1 MKNKNYILR
10 NFHSQ
15 PVNRKFSDLLRICL
29 VLLLTGLWSTNSWA
43 QVTVSGANA
52 GNGSYATLQTAFA
65 AINVAGNNG
74 SGAISVVLSA
84 NTTET
89 GTATLDNFTW
99 ASVTVTATTPVTVQG
114 SIVGAI
120 VKLNGAD
127 NVTIDG
133 RIAGSGRN
141 ITIQNN
147 SNTTATAAVWL
158 ASVIAGNGATNNTIR
173 NCNIACGAP
182 QNAGTLTTI
191 GVLIGGTTIS
201 VTATTGLDN
210 DNNSIIDN
218 AITKCRY
225 GISTRGQSATN
236 LGQSNTITDN
246 LIGPASFGADQI
258 GKTGILAIF
267 ENNCTISRNEVRFVG
282 GDFANTTSGT
292 DRLGIGLGQDGWAQ
306 STTTTTTNTNFTVSR
321 NLIHDIIEERTFS
334 ACGIVLSTTN
344 GGAATNDLICSNMIY
359 NVKANGTGGDMV
371 AGIGISGGHT
381 INVVHNSIYLYGDVD
396 PNPSATSPTNFGAG
410 IRISQTTG
418 SAFANLNIKNN
429 AVHVDLS
436 SSSTAGC
443 RFYAVSCP
451 NNTMSFGTGG
461 LNNNDYYVN
470 PLNSQ
475 CILGGYGNTSG
486 NAHAS
491 QFATLG
497 GWQGVFTPVQDGSSI
512 SANPNFISLSNLH
525 SDVGSTVL
533 NNNGSPIATC
543 AVDFDNDARS
553 ATTPDIGADEY
564 TPLVCMGA
572 AGGTISPASVNR
584 CVGQTYN
591 MSSVGADVGAGIT
604 YQWEISATGG
614 GAGFS
619 NVIGGS
625 GANSVSYSTAALVA
639 GVYYYRLRV
648 DCSNGP
654 LTGYSNELE
663 VTVNSNPVV
672 SVDVPSASYCNPN
685 GAAVT
690 IIASGAVNYAWL
702 PVAGL
707 DVATGTTVVAN
718 PATTTNYTVTGTDGN
733 GCTATATSAIT
744 VQTGVSITSVTATPP
759 TVCNGDNSQL
769 QVNATSPGA
778 NTAAGTIY
786 TAGTGPLEAIPGPIS
801 LTVPTSGTADDGFEP
816 VNTTG
821 SFMFNYNGTNYD
833 NFVISTN
840 GYVVMGTSFPAGTGI
855 ATTLT
860 SSVLTGFNAV
870 IGYGRD
876 GNINVTNGGSINH
889 GLDASGTKY
898 VFEYFNFATASS
910 GNESATQYATFQIVL
925 WGTTSATPGRIEL
938 IYGTSVGTPG
948 TTACLGLR
956 DASGTSAFKNGLTGS
971 STVASTTT
979 TFPADQ
985 TMYSFERQTFS
996 YLWSPSTF
1004 IAGQE
1009 TLANPLATAI
1019 TATTPYSVVATSGN
1033 GCFTSGNVT
1042 VTVEPLACTAAT
1054 AGPINCANTNFSVNA
1069 NHTGG
1074 GAPFS
1079 YSWDDGNGGVYPNA
1093 ASITANLPSGTYT
1106 FTCTV
1111 SDACGSNC
1119 VSSVSVVVNANPI
1132 TTVTPNTGL
1141 ICNAGGSPI
1150 ALAAAGA
1157 TSYAWSPASGLSA
1170 TTGDNV
1176 TANPSGTRT
1185 YTVTG
1190 TDGNG
1195 CTATATAV
1203 ITVGAAISANASA
1216 LPATVCSG
1224 SNSQLEVVVSPA
1236 PGAGAIK
1243 ITEVTSFR
1251 TGTGATNPY
1260 PAFVVGQDL
1269 VEISNISSSSVDISG
1284 WLVQDY
1290 ASNSATVSHAG
1301 FAFPGGTIIPAGGVA
1316 VVHLGSGTDDISN
1329 LYFNTG
1335 GANDTW
1341 FSTSIYGIALKNGS
1355 IIIDAVGRGNPF
1367 IWNAGTG
1374 VTAAD
1379 WSGNIA
1385 TTSAAGI
1392 VRTAAFDNNVGSDW
1406 VLTTITQATIGT
1418 FNAGYIPPVTIASY
1432 AWSPSAFIA
1441 GQEGLQNPLATAL
1454 TVSTPYSVLVTT
1466 ADGCTAT
1473 GNVTITVNEAP
1484 TANAG
1489 SGANLCSLTPAYTLS
1504 GATATNAASLSWT
1517 TSGDG
1522 SFDNASTLN
1531 PTYTPG
1537 PNDLSIGTVTLT
1549 LTALNPPCPS
1559 ASSNVTITYFNA
1571 IEYFTDGDGDTYG
1584 GASAGLFCSN
1594 PGAGFVLISGDC
1606 NDANAAVN
1614 PAASEICNG
1623 IDDNCNGFIDDN
1635 VPALPNVGA
1644 ISGTAAAC
1652 LPGVAGSTSYS
1663 IAPVVGATTYAWSV
1677 PAGFTITSGQG
1688 TTNIAVSYTALAI
1701 QSGISGQV
1709 CVVASDACVSTAPSC
1724 VTIDFQVA
1732 APVTP
1737 PSISGPGKVCTGD
1750 VVVYSIANVARATS
1764 YTWTVP
1770 ATMTITAGQGTNVI
1784 TAQVNAGFVGGTV
1797 TVSASNVCGTSPI
1810 RSKSLTQN
1818 FPATPSAILGQKEGL
1833 CNTTGNAF
1841 SIPAVANATSYNW
1854 GITGGTIVT
1863 GQGTNGITVDVALLF
1878 GSGSITVQAV
1888 NGCGTS
1894 STRTLTIKGSPAR
1907 PEPIAGN
1914 VSVCD
1919 NTTEPYSVAT
1929 VAGADTYTW
1938 VVSSGSVSSGQGTK
1952 NITIDWSAP
1961 AAGQTMSVTTSNA
1974 CGTSL
1979 SRSLTG
1985 ITVNNC
1991 PRFGMNADQVNLN
2004 AFPNPA
2010 TDRATIKFT
2019 SEDNSDYRLRI
2030 SDVTGRTLFLENGTA
2045 AAGLNS
2051 KVLSLDG
2058 FASGV
2063 YNLTIEMNNA
2073 QQQIKLIVE

>member
-1 MKNKNYILR
+1 ML
-10 NFHSQ
+10 
-15 PVNRKFSDLLRICL
+15 
-29 VLLLTGLWSTNSWA
+29 A
-43 QVTVSGANA
+43 QNVAVSGANA
-52 GNGSYATLQTAFA
+52 GNGSYATLQSAFA

-74 SGAISVVLSA
+74 SGPISVLIS
-84 NTTET
+84 NSTTET
-89 GTATLDNFTW
+89 GTAVLDNFTW
-99 ASVTVTATTPVTVQG
+99 ASVTVTATAPVTVQG

-133 RIAGSGRN
+133 RIAGTGRN

-158 ASVIAGNGATNNTIR
+158 ASVVAGNGATNNTIR

-182 QNAGTLTTI
+182 QNTGTLTTI

-218 AITKCRY
+218 YITKCRY

-236 LGQSNTITDN
+236 LGQNNTITDN
-246 LIGPASFGADQI
+246 LVGPVSFGADEI
-258 GKTGILAIF
+258 GKAGILAVF

-282 GDFANTTSGT
+282 GDFANTTGGT
-292 DRLGIGLGQDGWAQ
+292 DRVGIGLGSESWSQ
-306 STTTTTTNTNFTVSR
+306 SATTTTTNTNFIVNR

-334 ACGIVLSTTN
+334 ACGIILATTN
-344 GGAATNDLICSNMIY
+344 GGTATNDLICSNMIY
-359 NVKANGTGGDMV
+359 NVKSNGTAGDQV
-371 AGIGISGGHT
+371 AGIGITGGHT

-396 PNPSATSPTNFGAG
+396 PNPSATSTSIYGAG
-410 IRISQTTG
+410 IRISQTT
-418 SAFANLNIKNN
+418 STSFANLNIKNN
-429 AVHVDLS
+429 AIHIDLS
-436 SSSTAGC
+436 SSSTAAA
-443 RFYAVSCP
+443 RYYAISCP

-470 PLNSQ
+470 PLNPQ
-475 CILGGYGNTSG
+475 CVLGGYGNTSAT
-486 NAHAS
+486 AHTS
-491 QFATLG
+491 QFTSLG
-497 GWQGVFTPVQDGSSI
+497 TWQAVFTPNQDANSI
-512 SANPNFISLSNLH
+512 SANPNFISVTNLH
-525 SDVGSTVL
+525 SDLGSTVL
-533 NNNGSPIATC
+533 NNNGTPIATC
-543 AVDFDNDARS
+543 AIDFDNDARS
-553 ATTPDIGADEY
+553 ITTPDIGADEY

-572 AGGTISPASVNR
+572 AGGTISPSTVNR
-584 CVGQTYN
+584 CVGQTYT
-591 MSSVGADVGAGIT
+591 MTAVGVDVGAGIS

-614 GAGFS
+614 GVGFS
-619 NVIGGS
+619 NVSGGV
-625 GANSVSYSTAALVA
+625 GANTASYTTSALTA

-648 DCSNGP
+648 ECSNGP
-654 LTGYSNELE
+654 VTGYSNELML
-663 VTVNSNPVV
+663 TVNSNPVV

-685 GAAVT
+685 GAAIT
-690 IIASGAVNYAWL
+690 INASGATTYSWL
-702 PVAGL
+702 PIAGL
-707 DVATGTTVVAN
+707 DVATGATVMAT
-718 PATTTNYTVTGTDGN
+718 PASTTTYTVTGTDGN
-733 GCTATATSAIT
+733 GCTATATSIIT
-744 VQTGVSITSVTATPP
+744 VQTGVTISSVTATPP
-759 TVCNGDNSQL
+759 TVCSGNNSQL
-769 QVNATSPGA
+769 QVVATSPGA

-786 TAGTGPLEAIPGPIS
+786 AAGTASFEIIPGPIS
-801 LTVPTSGTADDGFEP
+801 VTAPTSGTADDGFEP

-821 SFMFNYNGTNYD
+821 SFEFNYNGVNYN

-860 SSVLTGFNAV
+860 TTILNGFNAV

-898 VFEYFNFATASS
+898 VFEYFNFATAS
-910 GNESATQYATFQIVL
+910 GGAESATQTANFQIVL
-925 WGTTSATPGRIEL
+925 WGNASSTPGKIEL
-938 IYGTSVGTPG
+938 IYGTSVGTPA

-956 DASGTSAFKNGLTGS
+956 DASGSTAFKNALTGS
-971 STVASTTT
+971 STVASTTA
-979 TFPADQ
+979 TFPVDQ
-985 TMYSFERQTFS
+985 TMYSFTRQTFS

-1009 TLANPLATAI
+1009 TLSNPVATAV
-1019 TATTPYSVVATSGN
+1019 TSTTPYTVTATSGN
-1033 GCFTSGNVT
+1033 GCFTTGNVT
-1042 VTVEPLACTAAT
+1042 VTVEPLACAAAV
-1054 AGPINCANTNFSVNA
+1054 AGPINCENTNFIVTA

-1074 GAPFS
+1074 GAPFN

-1093 ASITANLPSGTYT
+1093 ASITANLPVGVYT

-1119 VSSVSVVVNANPI
+1119 ISSVSVTVNPNPV
-1132 TTVTPNTGL
+1132 TTVTPTTGI
-1141 ICNAGGSPI
+1141 ICNPGGSPI
-1150 ALAAAGA
+1150 TLTAAGA
-1157 TSYAWSPASGLSA
+1157 LTYAWSPASGLSA

-1176 TANPSGTRT
+1176 IANPSGSRT

-1195 CTATATAV
+1195 CTSFTTAA
-1203 ITVGAAISANASA
+1203 ITVGAAITATATA
-1216 LPATVCSG
+1216 TPAIVCNG
-1224 SNSQLEVVVSPA
+1224 DNSQLDVVITPA
-1236 PGAGAIK
+1236 PGAGSIK

-1251 TGTGATNPY
+1251 TGTGATIPY
-1260 PAFVVGQDL
+1260 PAYVVGQDL
-1269 VEISNISSSSVDISG
+1269 VEISNISSSAVDISG
-1284 WLVQDY
+1284 WAVQDY
-1290 ASNSATVSHAG
+1290 ANNSATVSHAG
-1301 FAFPGGTIIPAGGVA
+1301 FTFPGGTILPPATVA
-1316 VVHLGSGTDDISN
+1316 VVHLGTGTDDLAN
-1329 LYFNTG
+1329 FYFNTG
-1335 GANDTW
+1335 GTNDSW
-1341 FSTSIYGIALKNGS
+1341 LSTSIYGIVLKNGTTV
-1355 IIIDAVGRGNPF
+1355 IDAVGRGNPYV
-1367 IWNAGTG
+1367 WNAGTG

-1392 VRTAAFDNNVGSDW
+1392 VRTAAFDNNLGSDW
-1406 VLTTITQATIGT
+1406 VLSTITQATIGT
-1418 FNAGYIPPVTIASY
+1418 FNSGYIPPVSIASY

-1441 GQEGLQNPLATAL
+1441 GQEGLQNPLATAV
-1454 TVSTPYSVLVTT
+1454 VSATGYSVVVTT

-1473 GNVTITVNEAP
+1473 GNTSVAVNEAP
-1484 TANAG
+1484 AANAG
-1489 SGANLCSLTPAYTLS
+1489 PGDHLCSITAAYTLS
-1504 GATATNAASLSWT
+1504 GATASNYSSVSWT

-1522 SFDNASTLN
+1522 SFNNASALN

-1537 PNDLSIGTVTLT
+1537 PNDLSNGTVTLT
-1549 LTALNPPCPS
+1549 LTAFNPPCPS
-1559 ASSNVTITYFNA
+1559 ASSNVTITYYNA
-1571 IEYFTDGDGDTYG
+1571 VEYFTDGDGDTYG
-1584 GASAGLFCSN
+1584 GASAGLFCSD
-1594 PGAGFVLISGDC
+1594 PGAGFVQAGGDC
-1606 NDANAAVN
+1606 NDGNAAVN
-1614 PAASEICNG
+1614 PAASESCNG
-1623 IDDNCNGFIDDN
+1623 IDDDCNGLVDDN
-1635 VPALPNVGA
+1635 VPALPNVGP
-1644 ISGTAAAC
+1644 ISGAVTAC

-1663 IAPVVGATTYAWSV
+1663 IASVLGATTYVWSV
-1677 PAGFTITSGQG
+1677 PSGFTITSGQG
-1688 TTNIAVSYTALAI
+1688 TTSIMVSWTATAI
-1701 QSGISGQV
+1701 QSGISGAL
-1709 CVVASDACVSTAPSC
+1709 CVYAADACVSTAPSC
-1724 VTIDFQVA
+1724 AAVDYQVA

-1737 PSISGPGKVCTGD
+1737 PSISGPGKVCPGD
-1750 VVVYSIANVARATS
+1750 VVVYSIAAVNRATS
-1764 YTWTVP
+1764 YAWTVP
-1770 ATMTITAGQGTNVI
+1770 STMTITAGQGSNTI
-1784 TAQVNAGFVGGTV
+1784 TALVNSGYVGGTV
-1797 TVSASNVCGTSPI
+1797 TVVASNVCGTSPT

-1818 FPATPSAILGQKEGL
+1818 LPATPTAIQGQKEGL
-1833 CNTTGNAF
+1833 CNTVGNAF

-1854 GITGGTIVT
+1854 GITGGIIAS
-1863 GQGTNGITVDVALLF
+1863 GQGTTGISVDVALLT

-1894 STRTLTIKGSPAR
+1894 LTRSLVIKGSPAR
-1907 PEPIAGN
+1907 PDPISGS

-1929 VAGADTYTW
+1929 VAGADAYTW

-1952 NITIDWSAP
+1952 NITVDWAAP

-1974 CGTSL
+1974 CGSSL

-2010 TDRATIKFT
+2010 SDRATIQFT
-2019 SEDNSDYRLRI
+2019 SVDDSDYRLRI
-2030 SDVTGRTLFLENGTA
+2030 SDITGRTLFLENGTA
-2045 AAGLNS
+2045 AAGLNT

-2063 YNLTIEMNNA
+2063 YNLTIEMDNA